1 MASRSTGGGGTSSQ
15 CAGCHKMFRR
25 LSTHIAQSPICEQ
38 LYTTSHDF
46 ISCSASNNVATQSST
61 LRRSGP
67 CLSNDLPSVTHPH
80 VGSLP
85 SIRKTANG
93 SLGGKTNV
101 LSSRGNASSGVAT
114 SKEKILE
121 DRLKM
126 IAMMLGMMLF
136 IGTIGEDDVVRS
148 QDADEVVAQP
158 QTNKKKRRR
167 Y

>member
-1 MASRSTGGGGTSSQ
+1 
-15 CAGCHKMFRR
+15 
-25 LSTHIAQSPICEQ
+25 
-38 LYTTSHDF
+38 
-46 ISCSASNNVATQSST
+46 
-61 LRRSGP
+61 
-67 CLSNDLPSVTHPH
+67 VTHPH

-93 SLGGKTNV
+93 SLDGKTNV
-101 LSSRGNASSGVAT
+101 PSSRGDASSGIAT